1 MWINDAGALILTERV
16 FYLGRKLNS
25 LHTTSILKPV
35 REGNLFLFVVRI
47 SADSLEGFGGR
58 LRRTLGRTLLLSE
71 MERIV
76 EGTGACR

>member
-1 MWINDAGALILTERV
+1 MGVAWSERV

-35 REGNLFLFVVRI
+35 REGNLFLFVLRV
-47 SADSLEGFGGR
+47 SADSLDGFGGR
-58 LRRTLGRTLLLSE
+58 LKRALGRTLLVSE

-76 EGTGACR
+76 QSTGACR